1 MFARLS
7 HDVGRMLAQLNEY
20 IRAEFSPSPF
30 SSKEMDD
37 IFVRMHKHDSHPYT
51 VSHPSWTWTAR
62 IPAIRPTV
70 RYHPSAGAKRWRKI
84 T

>member
-7 HDVGRMLAQLNEY
+7 YNAGRMLAQLNEY

-37 IFVRMHKHDSHPYT
+37 IFAGMRIHDSRSYT
-51 VSHPSWTWTAR
+51 VSQPSWTWTER
-62 IPAIRPTV
+62 VPAIRPTV
-70 RYHPSAGAKRWRKI
+70 RYHPSAGAKRWRK
-84 T
+84 